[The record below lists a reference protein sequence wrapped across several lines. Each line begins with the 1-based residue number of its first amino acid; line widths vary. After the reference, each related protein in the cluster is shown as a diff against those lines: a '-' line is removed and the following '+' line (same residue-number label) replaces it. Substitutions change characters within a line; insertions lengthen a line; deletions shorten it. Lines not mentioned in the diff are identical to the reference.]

1 MNRKDLDDLLEK
13 EKVELKDLPKD
24 LQSYVLFTGF
34 IVLLKSLANYMLLIN
49 LFLLFLWFGK
59 LTIFLGLMQ
68 LLFIFLLS
76 KVQKFLL
83 KQMEKKI
90 EGELKSIN

>member
-13 EKVELKDLPKD
+13 EKVELNDLPKD
-24 LQSYVLFTGF
+24 LQSYAVFTGV
-34 IVLLKSLANYMLLIN
+34 IVLLKSLEIYMLLIN

-68 LLFIFLLS
+68 LLFIFLLN

-90 EGELKSIN
+90 EGELKSNN

>member
-24 LQSYVLFTGF
+24 LQSYALFTGF

-83 KQMEKKI
+83 KQMGKKI
-90 EGELKSIN
+90 EGELKSNN

>member
-90 EGELKSIN
+90 EGELKSNN